1 MQVLLRFMQEYLAH
15 KPFDLYALHLFHL
28 VVKHRSFTRAAR
40 EAGLSQSALTRQMQ
54 ALEQRLGVSL
64 INRTTRSVEVTEAG
78 RYLATE
84 ATRLIGSVTLALDGL
99 HSTFAPA
106 RPIVRVS
113 VSRSMAMAH
122 MPGLFHANHQRHPEV
137 VCKISYNPS
146 EAILTA
152 LDANEI
158 DIGVLCP
165 PSPLPDSVK
174 VTHRFK
180 DTFELIGPTTLAEK
194 ALAIKRSDRLHKWLH
209 EQPWLMITPT
219 TNTGKALRKWMKRQ
233 QLVIEPTLELDSF
246 DLIINLVASG
256 FGLAWVPRRALALYR
271 RKGTLLSIPFSE
283 RFERDVVAVT
293 RKHRKLP
300 QHVESF
306 VENILF

>member
-1 MQVLLRFMQEYLAH
+1 MQVLLRIMQQYLSK

-54 ALEQRLGVSL
+54 ALEQRLGIDL

-78 RYLATE
+78 HYLAAE
-84 ATRLIGSVTLALDGL
+84 AARLIGGVTATLDGL
-99 HSTFAPA
+99 HASFGAA
-106 RPIVRVS
+106 RPEVRVS

-137 VCKISYNPS
+137 VCRVSYNTS
-146 EAILTA
+146 SSILTA
-152 LDANEI
+152 LDASEI
-158 DIGVLCP
+158 DVGVLCP
-165 PSPLPDSVK
+165 PSPLPDSIK
-174 VTHRFK
+174 ITHRFK
-180 DTFELIGPTTLAEK
+180 DAFELIAPTAMAAK
-194 ALAIKRSDRLHKWLH
+194 APLKRTDRLKPWLNA
-209 EQPWLMITPT
+209 QPWLMIDAS
-219 TNTGKALRKWMKRQ
+219 TNTGQSLRRWMKRQ
-233 QLVIEPTLELDSF
+233 QLIVQPAMELDSF

-256 FGLAWVPRRALALYR
+256 FGIALVPRRALALYR
-271 RKGTLLSIPFSE
+271 RKESLITLPLPE
-283 RFERDVVAVT
+283 RFERDIVVVT

-300 QHVESF
+300 QHIERF